1 MERYPD
7 IEIYLQCHDIDTI
20 ARWLSEALGG
30 PVDFR
35 PAGRNRWRCRIS
47 SQDTTIPVLLIDNAT
62 EDFASLWFDSDATPW
77 PRDVDCAR
85 QASQA
90 LNCKVRCS
98 LGSWQPGDDPDRFLQ
113 VNADGEEH
121 VIDWPDS
128 GQ

>member
-7 IEIYLQCHDIDTI
+7 IEIYLQCHDVGTI
-20 ARWLSEALGG
+20 AGWLSEALDG
-30 PVDFR
+30 PAEFR
-35 PAGRNRWRCRIS
+35 PAGRNRWRCHVAGNGA
-47 SQDTTIPVLLIDNAT
+47 TIPVLLIENAT
-62 EDFASLWFDSDATPW
+62 EDFSSLWFDSDATPW

-90 LNCKVRCS
+90 LNCEVRCS

-113 VNADGEEH
+113 ISADGEEQ